1 MRKTWKLALAS
12 AALVS
17 GVAFT
22 ACSSDDEELLSG
34 GSDTTTVPGEVDEV
48 KTTISFAI
56 TPRHNVLRPIMC
68 RKILPFRVCRISTS
82 CNFK

>member
-34 GSDTTTVPGEVDEV
+34 GGDTTAATGETGEV
-48 KTTISFAI
+48 KTAISFAI
-56 TPRHNVLRPIMC
+56 PHAKTHG
-68 RKILPFRVCRISTS
+68 
-82 CNFK
+82 

>member
-22 ACSSDDEELLSG
+22 ACSSDDEEILG
-34 GSDTTTVPGEVDEV
+34 GNETTAPVGGETGEV
-48 KTTISFAI
+48 KTTPKYNVPQPTMCKKTKISM
-56 TPRHNVLRPIMC
+56 V
-68 RKILPFRVCRISTS
+68 
-82 CNFK
+82 